1 MTLALGWPA
10 TWRNKSVQK
19 LMAAIALCFCQIVW
33 SAENPPPVQK
43 ADDAAAEEIN
53 EQTES
58 EQVSEQKLA
67 DAEQE
72 LILADIEKS
81 SEAEEESAG
90 RFIPTE
96 QISQDLG
103 VSFPIDI

>member
-1 MTLALGWPA
+1 M
-10 TWRNKSVQK
+10 QK

-58 EQVSEQKLA
+58 EQVSEQ
-67 DAEQE
+67 E
-72 LILADIEKS
+72 LILTDIEKS
-81 SEAEEESAG
+81 NEVEEESAS